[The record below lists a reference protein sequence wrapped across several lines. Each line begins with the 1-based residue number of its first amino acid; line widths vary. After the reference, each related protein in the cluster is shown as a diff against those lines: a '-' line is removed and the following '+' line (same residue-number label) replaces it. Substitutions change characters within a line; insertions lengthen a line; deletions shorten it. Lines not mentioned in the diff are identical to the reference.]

1 MLSLHSILGNIL
13 DDEVLIDTLG
23 DSKKTS
29 NIIQEKVKVAE
40 LTQTR
45 IAKVRAGYVPVAFQ
59 GEERPMPY
67 VLCPNDTP
75 SESSVMKTSSS
86 THCNT
91 PSQHLL

>member
-1 MLSLHSILGNIL
+1 MLSHYPFLLTRYFAHLGNIL

-40 LTQTR
+40 LTQAR

-59 GEERPMPY
+59 GRE
-67 VLCPNDTP
+67 CPN
-75 SESSVMKTSSS
+75 
-86 THCNT
+86 NT
-91 PSQHLL
+91 F